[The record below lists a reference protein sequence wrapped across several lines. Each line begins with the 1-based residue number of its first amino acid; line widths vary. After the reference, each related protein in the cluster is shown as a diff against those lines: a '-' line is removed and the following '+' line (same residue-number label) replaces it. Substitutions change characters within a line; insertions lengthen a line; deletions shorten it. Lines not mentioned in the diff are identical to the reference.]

1 MPKNALFLNLSC
13 IFCFVKWG
21 GKWKKCQKK
30 CKKSCF
36 FLQHVPQKLKKYR
49 FRHGLHLLL
58 SRQKWKKNTKKN
70 VFFSRFF
77 TLFFCFLPWSQVD
90 ANFLDRLYL
99 SWGGVL
105 LAADENF
112 TIYLVKGMPQTLS
125 GHLPHIS
132 RRYFVQKFAFFLKNH
147 KLQKLWSNKNEKNK
161 REQVRQNHFSKF

>member
-1 MPKNALFLNLSC
+1 
-13 IFCFVKWG
+13 
-21 GKWKKCQKK
+21 
-30 CKKSCF
+30 
-36 FLQHVPQKLKKYR
+36 
-49 FRHGLHLLL
+49 
-58 SRQKWKKNTKKN
+58 
-70 VFFSRFF
+70 
-77 TLFFCFLPWSQVD
+77 VD

-147 KLQKLWSNKNEKNK
+147 KLQKL
-161 REQVRQNHFSKF
+161 